1 MQTPDTVLIVED
13 EPLVRTFATV
23 LIEEELGCRCEI
35 ATDRDE
41 ALRLLQDHAER
52 IAVIFTDL
60 QIASDS
66 DGAELARIVSRRWP
80 WVGILV
86 TSGGVPPRSST
97 LPGKAK
103 FVSKPWRPDEVK
115 RFMASR
121 LPRLSTGSDYLADH

>member
-13 EPLVRTFATV
+13 EPLVRTIAMV

-35 ATDRDE
+35 AVNRDE

-60 QIASDS
+60 YMASDN

-80 WVGILV
+80 WIGILV
-86 TSGGVPPRSST
+86 TSGGAPPHVSA

-121 LPRLSTGSDYLADH
+121 LPNLSTPARCS